1 MRLKSIWIFIFT
13 AALVVCGCRR
23 QSFGTIAE
31 AETIPIHRFDTKLL
45 QWIETDDPA
54 ILAQVKDQYPQ
65 MLEILGKALFKT
77 NPADTSVF
85 FTELIKYYSEPTLHS
100 LYRDAVNFYLSGSPR
115 MTGIAEELTF
125 GFARMK
131 ALFPEIQIPAVY
143 MHTSGLQQ
151 NMIVA
156 DSLLSC
162 SIDKYMGYDY
172 PLYKDFFYDHQ
183 RKSMTPE
190 RLAKDCLNVWIKS
203 EYPCKGKDNILLDRM
218 IYEGKI
224 IYLLTQIGKNYTFQN
239 ILSVTDDEYKWLRE
253 YESALWTTI
262 IERKHLY
269 TPDIAATSKY
279 FQTAPATFIAA
290 EAPGGS
296 LGYFT
301 GYRIVEKYMKQT
313 GSTCRELMN
322 NNDAQEILR
331 KSGYKP

>member
-1 MRLKSIWIFIFT
+1 MRLKSIGVFVFT
-13 AALVVCGCRR
+13 AAFAFCGCRR
-23 QSFGTIAE
+23 QSFGMIDDTE
-31 AETIPIHRFDTKLL
+31 MIPIHRFDSKLL
-45 QWIETDDPA
+45 QWIESDDPA

-65 MLEILGKALFKT
+65 MLEVLGKALFKT
-77 NPADTSVF
+77 NPADSSVF
-85 FTELIKYYSEPTLHS
+85 FAELINYYSEPTLLS
-100 LYRDAVNFYLSGSPR
+100 LYRDAVNFYQIDSPR
-115 MTGIAEELTF
+115 TIGIAEELSF

-131 ALFPEIQIPAVY
+131 ALFPEIQIPTVY
-143 MHTSGLQQ
+143 MHISGLQQ

-172 PLYKDFFYDHQ
+172 PLYEDFFYDYQ

-190 RLAKDCLNVWIKS
+190 RLAKDCLNVWLKS
-203 EYPCKGKDNILLDRM
+203 EYPYKGKDNLLLDRM

-224 IYLLTQIGKNYTFQN
+224 IYLLTLIGEGYTFQN
-239 ILSVTDDEYKWLRE
+239 IQSLTDDEYKWCRE

-269 TPDIAATSKY
+269 TPDIATTSKY
-279 FQTAPATFIAA
+279 FQTAPATFIST
-290 EAPGGS
+290 EAPSGG

-301 GYRIVEKYMKQT
+301 GYRIVEKYMKQS
-313 GSTCRELMN
+313 GATCLELMS